1 MMFHPVSPIVLSSA
15 SGCSLGPISTFS
27 SSVEVSAKSAVDGMV
42 EDQLIAMLQQE
53 RCYRVEVI
61 PCKAGDAATSSSP
74 TRLPYE
80 EWRRKICEW
89 CYKVVDHFRIDREVV
104 GVALNFFDRYLFVHK
119 TCGDASPASTCRCP
133 SCQRALNS
141 STFQLGAM
149 TALYLAIKLHA
160 EPGEDPLEEKTK
172 DRRKLRLFSFVELS
186 RGQFTAE
193 DICSMERKMLE
204 TLQWR
209 INPPTPMTVV
219 SYLLRLMPKRSA
231 IPFHC
236 RYNYDLVLHVIHE
249 LSRYLTELSV
259 CLANVSSVSLPS
271 EVAFASILVS
281 MEMITQVALPTEVR
295 DDFCDAVARLS
306 SMKSRTDNKVRYLKG
321 RLRTCF
327 SPDMLMDDCDIDK
340 QHPISVARESG
351 LLDMSILLQNRPP
364 SIRKQDR
371 KPSSTS
377 VIIQHHEHDTLP
389 QDDMLEEVC
398 VTP

>member
-1 MMFHPVSPIVLSSA
+1 MSS
-15 SGCSLGPISTFS
+15 T
-27 SSVEVSAKSAVDGMV
+27 VETSRSATHAFA
-42 EDQLIAMLQQE
+42 EEQLVAMLLQE
-53 RCYRVEVI
+53 KAYRVEVI
-61 PCKAGDAATSSSP
+61 PCTSREVATASSS

-104 GVALNFFDRYLFVHK
+104 GVALNFFDRFLFVHK
-119 TCGDASPASTCRCP
+119 TNEVVSTATCRCP
-133 SCQRALNS
+133 SCQRAVDS

-160 EPGEDPLEEKTK
+160 EAGEDPLDEKPRK
-172 DRRKLRLFSFVELS
+172 LKLRLHSFVELS

-193 DICSMERKMLE
+193 DICTMELKMLG
-204 TLQWR
+204 TLKWR
-209 INPPTPMTVV
+209 INPPTPMTFV
-219 SYLLRLMPKRSA
+219 SYLLRLMPKRSC

-236 RYNYDLVLHVIHE
+236 RYNYDLILHVIHE

-259 CLANVSSVSLPS
+259 CLAHVTSVSLPS

-281 MEMITQVALPTEVR
+281 MDMLTVAALPIQVR
-295 DDFCDAVARLS
+295 DDFCETVTRTS
-306 SMKSRTDNKVRYLKG
+306 SISGPSDYKVRYLMG

-327 SPDMLMDDCDIDK
+327 SPDMLVDGCDIDK

-351 LLDMSILLQNRPP
+351 LFDTSSIMTHCPT

-371 KPSSTS
+371 ASSSTS
-377 VIIQHHEHDTLP
+377 V
-389 QDDMLEEVC
+389 MLQGTMEESPVC